1 MRRQCRAFD
10 ADPSTKFTSA
20 ICWERRIAITRR
32 SKWGE
37 AGVLSCRNYAL
48 AISMAQLRRDQDKRH
63 QAHHLL
69 TPVYGWFHRRLRH
82 TRPEGG
88 EGPLLNRLMSNS
100 CGNQLHV

>member
-69 TPVYGWFHRRLRH
+69 TPAYGWF
-82 TRPEGG
+82 TEGFDTLDLK
-88 EGPLLNRLMSNS
+88 EAKAPLLNRLMSNS